1 MKNASVL
8 FICMLITGFSAM
20 AQRGGGGNN
29 QDPKARAEAQAKVMK
44 VDLNLN
50 DAQYQKVLALN
61 LAQAEK
67 AAAKRTEAK
76 EEMQDRREAMK
87 AAREAYQAELKNI
100 LTPEQMKKQ
109 EEITKERMENRGNA
123 RGGDKPQQGKKKKS

>member
-1 MKNASVL
+1 MKKASVL
-8 FICMLITGFSAM
+8 FICMLITGFSVM
-20 AQRGGGGNN
+20 AQRGGGGDGNR

-50 DAQYQKVLALN
+50 DAQYKKVLALN

-67 AAAKRTEAK
+67 TAAARTNSK

-87 AAREAYQAELKNI
+87 AEREVYKAELKNI

-109 EEITKERMENRGNA
+109 EEMEKTRMEG